1 MKRLNSYPDELAH
14 LLDKDLDR
22 SQSLSS
28 SSQHH
33 RRLKLPGRN
42 SSRAEQ
48 QARDRDK
55 RVEYDVIDER
65 TSRRFEKRTTT
76 TTDHEESNGRK
87 YHHDS
92 DDRGSRKRNEHESSV
107 DDEGFRGLR
116 KRFEDGFERRKG
128 FGFER
133 HRERDGDDRGGIM
146 VSSSNSSLLGSPRG
160 LYEREREREREKEKE
175 RIRRSSESFCGIRR
189 EIPKG
194 FRSERERSRRD
205 DSVSVNVNVTSWRT
219 FGSRSKRD
227 GGNEETRSSGGVE
240 KAERSCSR
248 GGGGGD
254 GSSRDSLRSPKGVK
268 DLRSPTWSK
277 ESRDSVGES
286 KVKSLKK
293 NEGGEGG
300 VESGGSSNAADIE
313 EGELQPEARLE
324 KEPEPVSKLE
334 AEHVQDENGLPEPVV
349 ISAVKLEVAEKSCQ
363 KMESDL
369 STKVALHEEDID
381 AGKEIHHVLESV
393 EKDVIRE
400 AVVIA
405 DEASGAN
412 AAQLSDAEDNVDGHD
427 QESLKK
433 DLPSGSAPIH
443 SKPENQDNVE
453 VGDLSKVASLA
464 LSQEM
469 KLVDGVDLEFQADNV
484 NMPESSR
491 VVLENDQKELELPV
505 NILKDKGKGVV
516 VCSPEDT
523 SFRGIDAMIQ
533 AEFIPRGDDDGMEGP
548 STRGFDLFST
558 CVGTKGNQANQSE
571 TKHEKRT
578 LEPLDLSLALPSVS
592 LHVPA
597 SVDAAPPNSP
607 PQGRSVQSL
616 ATTYFAGSDCFTTSV
631 SFSGSQFMHNPSC
644 SLTHN
649 SMDCDFEQSVK
660 SRPLF
665 KNFDWQAHSASDLK
679 QNEVPV
685 FPKVLPNGNASLH
698 PTTPSQVVYTGQPV
712 TGQPVVP
719 FALDRSGSFKRQLSI
734 IKPRHSSDMRSPT
747 QSAGPYDTR
756 SESGRDKRWAVGNDS
771 GSRLFRSSSQKDM
784 QPTAARE
791 IDFFDRILMLLVSE
805 PIHAMSCRVREMSEQ
820 AIACLKE
827 HTREMI
833 EREDRGRKLHAL
845 QEVLKNRSDL
855 ILESLSKAHHVQLE
869 ILVALKT
876 GLADYLQRVDSI
888 SLVDLSEIFLYLKCR
903 NLNCGSA
910 LPVDDCDCKFCS
922 RKEGFC
928 SSCMCLVCLKFDTA
942 SNTCSWVGCDAC
954 SHWCHTDCGLQKSYI
969 RNGTCVATSQGSSK
983 MQFYC
988 VACNHPSEMYGFVTD
1003 VFKVCASEWSAETML
1018 KELEYVQRMF
1028 SGSTDVRG
1036 KLLHDLV
1043 SQLLLTLQNGS
1054 NVAEVP
1060 RQIMAF
1066 LAESDSK
1073 FINASGSPRSH
1084 PHALEKNKADVGN
1097 NSVGLDAEA
1106 LGFRSLSMKNTS
1118 MTESTRAP
1126 ALNTEG
1132 TSGGK
1137 SIWDLDE
1144 RRVSK
1149 INKPVTATSG
1159 SRGAWDAG
1167 PSIVGKN
1174 IPMMD
1179 DLEGIVK
1186 IKLAEA
1192 DMFQTRAD
1200 NARGEVEGLR
1210 AIAVAKH
1217 QKAEEEYTTRIM
1229 KLRLGEAE
1237 ERRGQKLEEL
1247 QILERSHREYSNM
1260 KSRMEADIKL
1270 LLLKMEAT
1278 KRNMRT

>member
-1 MKRLNSYPDELAH
+1 MKRLKSYPDELGP
-14 LLDKDLDR
+14 LSDRDLDR
-22 SQSLSS
+22 SQSQSLSS

-33 RRLKLPGRN
+33 RRLKLPGGN
-42 SSRAEQ
+42 SSRTEQ
-48 QARDRDK
+48 QERDREK
-55 RVEYDVIDER
+55 RVEYDVIDDR
-65 TSRRFEKRTTT
+65 TTKRFEKRTTTT

-92 DDRGSRKRNEHESSV
+92 DERGSRKRNEHESSG
-107 DDEGFRGLR
+107 DGEGFRGMR

-133 HRERDGDDRGGIM
+133 HRERDGDGRGGIM
-146 VSSSNSSLLGSPRG
+146 VSSSNPSLLGSPRG
-160 LYEREREREREKEKE
+160 LYEREREREKEKE
-175 RIRRSSESFCGIRR
+175 RIRRSESFCGIRR
-189 EIPKG
+189 DIPKG

-227 GGNEETRSSGGVE
+227 GGNEEMRSSGGVE
-240 KAERSCSR
+240 KAERSCCR
-248 GGGGGD
+248 GGAGGD
-254 GSSRDSLRSPKGVK
+254 GSSRDSLTSPKGVK

-293 NEGGEGG
+293 NEGGQGG

-313 EGELQPEARLE
+313 EGELQQEARLE

-334 AEHVQDENGLPEPVV
+334 AEHAQDEKRLPEPVA

-381 AGKEIHHVLESV
+381 ARKEIHCVLESV

-412 AAQLSDAEDNVDGHD
+412 AAQLSDAEDNVVGHD

-433 DLPSGSAPIH
+433 DLPSSSAPIH
-443 SKPENQDNVE
+443 SKLENQDNVE
-453 VGDLSKVASLA
+453 VGNSSKGASSA

-469 KLVDGVDLEFQADNV
+469 KLVDSVDLEFQADNV
-484 NMPESSR
+484 NMPEPSR
-491 VVLENDQKELELPV
+491 AVLENDQKELELPV
-505 NILKDKGKGVV
+505 NVLKDKGKGFV
-516 VCSPEDT
+516 VCSPEDI
-523 SFRGIDAMIQ
+523 SFRGIDTMIQ
-533 AEFIPRGDDDGMEGP
+533 AEFIPCGDDDGMEGP

-571 TKHEKRT
+571 TKHEKKT
-578 LEPLDLSLALPSVS
+578 LEPLDLSLGFPSVS
-592 LHVPA
+592 LHLPA
-597 SVDAAPPNSP
+597 SVAPPNSP
-607 PQGRSVQSL
+607 PQGTSVQSL
-616 ATTYFAGSDCFTTSV
+616 ATTYFVGSDCFTTSV

-665 KNFDWQAHSASDLK
+665 KNFDWQAHSASDSK
-679 QNEVPV
+679 QNEVRV
-685 FPKVLPNGNASLH
+685 FPKVLPNGNTSLQ
-698 PTTPSQVVYTGQPV
+698 PSTPSQVVYTGQPV
-712 TGQPVVP
+712 TGQPLMP
-719 FALDRSGSFKRQLSI
+719 FALDRSGSFKQQLSI
-734 IKPRHSSDMRSPT
+734 IKPRHSSGVRSPT
-747 QSAGPYDTR
+747 QSAGSYDAR
-756 SESGRDKRWAVGNDS
+756 SESGRGKRRAAGNES

-791 IDFFDRILMLLVSE
+791 VDFFDRILMLLVSE
-805 PIHAMSCRVREMSEQ
+805 PIHAMSCRVCEMSEQ

-833 EREDRGRKLHAL
+833 EREDRRRKLHAL

-855 ILESLSKAHHVQLE
+855 TLESLSKAHHVQLE

-876 GLADYLQRVDSI
+876 GLADYLQCGDSI

-922 RKEGFC
+922 KKEGFC
-928 SSCMCLVCLKFDTA
+928 SCCMCLVCSKFDTA
-942 SNTCSWVGCDAC
+942 SNTCSWVGCDTC

-969 RNGTCVATSQGSSK
+969 RNGTRVSTSQGSSE

-1003 VFKVCASEWSAETML
+1003 VFKVCASVWSAETML
-1018 KELEYVQRMF
+1018 KELEYVKRMF

-1043 SQLLLTLQNGS
+1043 SQLLLTLKNGS
-1054 NVAEVP
+1054 NVAEV
-1060 RQIMAF
+1060 RCQIMAF

-1073 FINASGSPRSH
+1073 FINASGSPGSH

-1097 NSVGLDAEA
+1097 NSVGLGAEA

-1126 ALNTEG
+1126 ALNTEE
-1132 TSGGK
+1132 TSGSK

-1149 INKPVTATSG
+1149 INKPVSATSG

-1167 PSIVGKN
+1167 PSIIGKN
-1174 IPMMD
+1174 FPVMD

-1192 DMFQTRAD
+1192 EMFQTRAD
-1200 NARGEVEGLR
+1200 NARGEAEGLR
-1210 AIAVAKH
+1210 AITVAKH

-1237 ERRGQKLEEL
+1237 ERRRQKLEEL
-1247 QILERSHREYSNM
+1247 QILERSHREYSNV